1 MNLTL
6 ETENSIYYI
15 NTEAKTWERVKT
27 NGIVGDQP
35 LRTTSGTYNEI
46 DEPVELGL
54 PLRLY
59 CDPLPT
65 SKPGTV
71 TRLIETSPVV
81 SIGWRL
87 E

>member
-1 MNLTL
+1 MNLTI
-6 ETENSIYYI
+6 ETENSTYYI
-15 NTEAKTWERVKT
+15 DTVSKTWERAET

-35 LRTTSGTYNEI
+35 LRTTKGIYNEI
-46 DEPVELGL
+46 GPVELGL

-71 TRLIETSPVV
+71 VRLIETSPVKAY
-81 SIGWRL
+81 REL
-87 E
+87 R